1 MLEAFGIIEL
11 YCNRLIEQAAQLDKP
26 QYVMLGFITPDVIFV
41 LIFGPLWSHERLHGM
56 AILFGL

>member
-26 QYVMLGFITPDVIFV
+26 EYVAS
-41 LIFGPLWSHERLHGM
+41 SHLT
-56 AILFGL
+56 